1 MLLNFLQTLAS
12 GIAVGS
18 IYAFL
23 ALALVL
29 IYRSTGIVNFAQGEM
44 AMFSTFIAWTLVQIG
59 IHVALAVL
67 AAMALS
73 FVFGGILE
81 YTVIRQVVR
90 RSDEHGPVILTIG
103 LFMIFNNLAGAIW
116 LYDPHVIHVMPE
128 GVLTLGPV
136 RISYQSVGTIVVL
149 LLTLLLLFLLFR
161 HTRLGLSLRAAVSNR
176 ESANLCGVKTGRMLM
191 FGWCLAAALGALAG
205 ALVAPALF
213 LSPHMMAPVLAYA
226 LASAALGGFD
236 SLPGAVI
243 GAMIIGISEA
253 LAGAYIGFI
262 GTDLKVMIPV
272 GVLFVVLLFKPEG
285 LMGRKSVSRV

>member
-1 MLLNFLQTLAS
+1 MLTNFLQVLAS
-12 GIAVGS
+12 GVATGA

-59 IHVALAVL
+59 VSVAFAVL
-67 AAMALS
+67 AAMLLS
-73 FVFGGILE
+73 FVFGGLLE
-81 YTVIRQVVR
+81 YTVVRRVVS

-103 LFMIFNNLAGAIW
+103 LFMVINNLAGAIW
-116 LYDPHVIHVMPE
+116 LYDPHVIHVMPA
-128 GVLTLGPV
+128 GVLALGGV
-136 RISYQSVGTIVVL
+136 RISYQSIGSIVVL
-149 LLTLLLLFLLFR
+149 LISLALLYLLFR
-161 HTRLGLSLRAAVSNR
+161 HTRLGLALRATVSNR
-176 ESANLCGVKTGRMLM
+176 ESASLCGVMPGRMLM
-191 FGWCLAAALGALAG
+191 LGWCLAATLGALAG

-236 SLPGAVI
+236 SLPGAVV
-243 GAMIIGISEA
+243 GATIIGISEA

-262 GTDLKVMIPV
+262 GTDLKVIIPV
-272 GVLFVVLLFKPEG
+272 AVLFLVLLFKPEG
-285 LMGRKSVSRV
+285 LMGRKSAVRV

>member
-1 MLLNFLQTLAS
+1 
-12 GIAVGS
+12 
-18 IYAFL
+18 
-23 ALALVL
+23 
-29 IYRSTGIVNFAQGEM
+29 M
-44 AMFSTFIAWTLVQIG
+44 AMFSTFIAWTLVQAG
-59 IHVALAVL
+59 LHVGYAVL

-81 YTVIRQVVR
+81 TTVVR
-90 RSDEHGPVILTIG
+90 RVVRQSDEHGPVILTIG

-116 LYDPHVIHVMPE
+116 LYDPHVIKVMPD
-128 GVLTLGPV
+128 GVIELGRV
-136 RISYQSVGTIVVL
+136 RISYQSVGSIVVL
-149 LLTLLLLFLLFR
+149 LAAVLALYLLFR
-161 HTRLGLSLRAAVSNR
+161 HTRLGLGLRAAVSNR
-176 ESANLCGVKTGRMLM
+176 ESASLCGVNPGRMLM

-236 SLPGAVI
+236 SLPGAVV

-272 GVLFVVLLFKPEG
+272 AILFAVLLFKPQG
-285 LMGRKSVSRV
+285 LMGRKSVMRV

>member
-1 MLLNFLQTLAS
+1 MLVNFLQTLAS
-12 GIAVGS
+12 GISVGS

-44 AMFSTFIAWTLVQIG
+44 AMFSTFIAWTLVQVG
-59 IHVALAVL
+59 IHVAWAVL
-67 AAMALS
+67 AAIALS
-73 FVFGGILE
+73 FVFGGLLE
-81 YTVIRQVVR
+81 YAIVRQVVR

-116 LYDPHVIHVMPE
+116 LYDPHVIHVMPS
-128 GVLTLGPV
+128 GVLTLGLI
-136 RISYQSVGTIVVL
+136 RMSYQSVGTVVAL
-149 LLTLLLLFLLFR
+149 LLTLLFLFLLFR

-176 ESANLCGVKTGRMLM
+176 ESASLCGVKTGRMLM